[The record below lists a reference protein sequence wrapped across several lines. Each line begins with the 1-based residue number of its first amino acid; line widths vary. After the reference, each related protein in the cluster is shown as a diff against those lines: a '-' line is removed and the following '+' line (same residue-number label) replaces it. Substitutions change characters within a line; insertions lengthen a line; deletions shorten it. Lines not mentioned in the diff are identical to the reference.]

1 MSITL
6 FEFAKLIIP
15 YRKERQPMCV
25 NNNIKTIRNKKK
37 VIREDLA
44 RVLKCSTKS
53 IERYESGE
61 RSPSIEM
68 AMRIARYLEVGLED
82 LFYFDDEDQEV
93 QHG

>member
-1 MSITL
+1 M
-6 FEFAKLIIP
+6 
-15 YRKERQPMCV
+15 
-25 NNNIKTIRNKKK
+25 
-37 VIREDLA
+37 
-44 RVLKCSTKS
+44 KCSTKS

-93 QHG
+93 QHGQNI